1 MSNEDWGPFIDHDQM
16 GCPVADGVIVN
27 IESVFSGVHLYSV
40 VMMGEGYTRDKWD
53 RADLAARNLR
63 SLGVWPVGI
72 MRYRIRKPKGITI
85 LTDILREVEDT
96 APMRYKERELE
107 PAL

>member
-1 MSNEDWGPFIDHDQM
+1 MDEDWGPWQDHDQM
-16 GCPVADGVIVN
+16 GCPVADGVIVH
-27 IESVFSGVHLYSV
+27 IESVFRGVHLYSV
-40 VMMGEGYTRDKWD
+40 VMIGVDYTRDKWD

-63 SLGVWPVGI
+63 SRGVWPVGI
-72 MRYRIRKPKGITI
+72 LRYRIRKPKGMSI
-85 LTDILREVEDT
+85 LTDILREVVDT